1 MAEQLL
7 DTLRQDVTSLL
18 DQARK
23 AGNNVLLEDTKESI
37 KVLFDI
43 ENIYKHS
50 LSSGMFG
57 QSHPWNYL
65 KNFTSIV
72 PNSSDLLSE
81 IKASAKTNDGR
92 LRLFIRLSLNE
103 GSLTSYT
110 RTLVSVKPS
119 IRKFYAEESIML
131 REELSARF
139 VDQLEA
145 LEHDIQ
151 FRLFVKDGSEFDQ
164 ADYWAQQFKNTQ
176 NSISSTASNHVDE
189 DILKIGQLRS
199 VRNIT
204 PVEPVPIPEDKSSP
218 NETDLE
224 DTNITVSNEDLSKP
238 NSNDNSPPTDE
249 PQPSASL
256 NEATS
261 DIGSLNASQTLP
273 EESPPSVVDMSDF
286 EDTMKMLDEIEKTVP
301 DTINQLGSALLK
313 AAIEDDEDRLRRDE
327 ERLNILDEV
336 FEQQKKE
343 KEDKQKKFT
352 EMNNSRRS
360 SVKLR
365 RSQVLSSQPSSTK
378 TSVEITTT
386 TVTTGSTTSPRDRG
400 SMDVDYSKSLKD
412 LAHRDRSHSQP
423 NGSNSPFNSM
433 RRLSASPALSAST
446 GAIVVEDDKADNS
459 NPKSGSS
466 SATTSPRAPGD
477 NAPEEE
483 KERIERRPV
492 WIEDKDAITCAKCE
506 AKFSLVTRRHHC
518 RNCGKVFCSKC
529 CKDKLALPHFAYY
542 KPVLVCGECY
552 ANVLQ

>member
-1 MAEQLL
+1 LL
-7 DTLRQDVTSLL
+7 LRCDNTNLSRDLDLIFLIQCLVNLTRGTTSRILPASFRIPL
-18 DQARK
+18 TYCPK
-23 AGNNVLLEDTKESI
+23 
-37 KVLFDI
+37 
-43 ENIYKHS
+43 
-50 LSSGMFG
+50 SSKYPKFA
-57 QSHPWNYL
+57 WE
-65 KNFTSIV
+65 
-72 PNSSDLLSE
+72 SSDTVCNPEYLR
-81 IKASAKTNDGR
+81 ASAKTNDGR

-119 IRKFYAEESIML
+119 IRLDRIHQNNDNYFTNISLFRKFYAEESIML

-256 NEATS
+256 NEATN

-352 EMNNSRRS
+352 E
-360 SVKLR
+360 V
-365 RSQVLSSQPSSTK
+365 SQKCPP
-378 TSVEITTT
+378 ITI
-386 TVTTGSTTSPRDRG
+386 
-400 SMDVDYSKSLKD
+400 KS
-412 LAHRDRSHSQP
+412 
-423 NGSNSPFNSM
+423 
-433 RRLSASPALSAST
+433 
-446 GAIVVEDDKADNS
+446 
-459 NPKSGSS
+459 
-466 SATTSPRAPGD
+466 
-477 NAPEEE
+477 
-483 KERIERRPV
+483 
-492 WIEDKDAITCAKCE
+492 
-506 AKFSLVTRRHHC
+506 
-518 RNCGKVFCSKC
+518 
-529 CKDKLALPHFAYY
+529 
-542 KPVLVCGECY
+542 
-552 ANVLQ
+552 NVS